1 MKETVG
7 KGKIVAGLVVLAA
20 AVYSGWQV
28 GACEAANIELKDDVQ
43 DLSAQVGTKIGLSP
57 VRSDAELRAMVVRR
71 AEDYDIELKP
81 EQVSVQRT
89 RFGRPGSH
97 PSCGG
102 LPRTRTSA
110 EVFVHPAFHADERQI
125 GLQATRS
132 AAFSV

>member
-1 MKETVG
+1 MKETIG
-7 KGKIVAGLVVLAA
+7 KGRIFAGLLVLAA

-28 GACEAANIELKDDVQ
+28 GACEIANIQLQDDLQ

-89 RFGRPGSH
+89 GSGDREVIH
-97 PSCGG
+97 LAVDYRARVHFLTYSFTLHFTP
-102 LPRTRTSA
+102 TS
-110 EVFVHPAFHADERQI
+110 DR
-125 GLQATRS
+125 
-132 AAFSV
+132 